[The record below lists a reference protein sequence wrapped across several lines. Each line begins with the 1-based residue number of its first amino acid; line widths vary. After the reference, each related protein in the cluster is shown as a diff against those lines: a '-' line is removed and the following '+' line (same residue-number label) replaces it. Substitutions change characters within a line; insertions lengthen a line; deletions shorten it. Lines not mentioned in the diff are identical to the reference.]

1 MKEVDFR
8 PSTISEREEFYTKE
22 FSIKKLLSWFK
33 KHHLPTPQIC
43 ALDAGTDTGIIL
55 EKKHKG
61 NMLYF
66 KFKDLIKKIKQYAP
80 EDVYYD
86 RNQYKN
92 PKKILN
98 TLNFETRINQEL
110 VFDLDVE
117 NMAEEVNNRSLQK
130 LFRITLKMKKELEKR
145 FDKVHIT
152 YSGRGFHLHVDDKC
166 AKRMTIEERR
176 ALNAKFVNYPL
187 DPWVSKGFIRLIR
200 MPYSLN
206 SIVSRTVIPVDK
218 KFNIEKSYPKFILE

>member
-1 MKEVDFR
+1 MKGVEFR

-22 FSIKKLLSWFK
+22 FSIKKVINWFK
-33 KHHLPTPQIC
+33 KNHLKVPQIC

-66 KFKDLIKKIKQYAP
+66 KFKDLKKKIKEYAP

-86 RNQYKN
+86 RNIYKN
-92 PKKILN
+92 PKNVLN
-98 TLNFETRINQEL
+98 KLNFEDYQSQEL

-117 NMAEEVNNRSLQK
+117 NMAEEVNNKSLK
-130 LFRITLKMKKELEKR
+130 DLFRIALKMKRELEKR
-145 FDKVHIT
+145 FDRVHIV
-152 YSGRGFHLHVDDKC
+152 YSGRGFHLHIDDKC
-166 AKRMTIEERR
+166 TRKMTTDERKVI
-176 ALNAKFVNYPL
+176 NAQFVNYPI

-206 SIVSRTVIPVDK
+206 SIVSRRVIPVNK
-218 KFNIEKSYPKFILE
+218 KFNIEKTYPKFILE